1 MSSLRRTEKIRYN
14 LADRKRE
21 YGGEERSY
29 HIPSAV
35 ALINGAQLQAQVR
48 SRDLHGFY
56 SHLMRDPETGD
67 IKLTALPEE
76 QLFMEPAVVTVYL
89 KAYDN
94 GDVEHQQEFTNT
106 KAGKLAWSMHQS
118 GIGGLS
124 AVIPFVWRDGV
135 QYPTGFK
142 GFDYVRIP
150 NFNENR
156 GYAVA
161 MDDIG
166 SGADPRLMAMHL
178 LQSDLLV
185 MADKLQTERQ
195 VSGDL
200 SDLVEQQQSQI
211 LGYRRQQGVAM
222 DDLATRLSDPSPQH
236 PTDVAFHRQFAK
248 QFKPEPVVLPAPQSS
263 VTGASGSRRLRSWSS

>member
-21 YGGEERSY
+21 YGGEERFF

-56 SHLMRDPETGD
+56 SHLMRDPVTGD
-67 IKLTALPEE
+67 IKATALPEE
-76 QLFMEPAVVTVYL
+76 QLFIEPAVVTVYL

-118 GIGGLS
+118 GIGGFS
-124 AVIPFVWRDGV
+124 AVTPFIWRDGV
-135 QYPTGFK
+135 QYPTAFK
-142 GFDYVRIP
+142 GLDYVRIP

-236 PTDVAFHRQFAK
+236 PTDVAFHRQFTK
-248 QFKPEPVVLPAPQSS
+248 QFKPDPVVLPVPEPS
-263 VTGASGSRRLRSWSS
+263 VTGASGTRRLRSWGS